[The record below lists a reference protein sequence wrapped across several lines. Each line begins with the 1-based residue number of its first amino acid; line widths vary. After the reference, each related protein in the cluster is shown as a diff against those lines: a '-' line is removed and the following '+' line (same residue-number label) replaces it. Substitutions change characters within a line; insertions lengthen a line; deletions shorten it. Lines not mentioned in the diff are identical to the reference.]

1 MGEVLIYN
9 NPAVPD
15 WIEVFYAPIRDS
27 VAIDVALIVVLLL
40 IIIDMVT
47 GMVQASINGVFDSTK
62 VRQGLAH
69 KCSEFVFIV
78 IGILVDALLYVGVD
92 LDLGITFNSPVTMV
106 IMTAII
112 LMEMASILENLIKI
126 NPSLAELPVFNVL
139 LDPVLKHARGSKDA
153 KKTQND
159 DDIEEDKENEG

>member
-1 MGEVLIYN
+1 MGEVLVYN

-40 IIIDMVT
+40 IIIDMIT

-69 KCSEFVFIV
+69 KCSEFVFIA

-92 LDLGITFNSPVTMV
+92 LDLGITFSSPVTMV
-106 IMTAII
+106 IITAII
-112 LMEMASILENLIKI
+112 LMEIASILENLMKI

-139 LDPVLKHARGSKDA
+139 LDPVLKHAHGGKDT
-153 KKTQND
+153 KKTWNND
-159 DDIEEDKENEG
+159 DKENENED